1 MSSSMSSSMS
11 KEANKVDLFSQSVDW
26 SKSAPLADRMRPRST
41 ANAVAAGTP
50 ARRRSILA
58 AVRQYGRKRF
68 LDGG

>member
-1 MSSSMSSSMS
+1 M
-11 KEANKVDLFSQSVDW
+11 DLFSQSVDW